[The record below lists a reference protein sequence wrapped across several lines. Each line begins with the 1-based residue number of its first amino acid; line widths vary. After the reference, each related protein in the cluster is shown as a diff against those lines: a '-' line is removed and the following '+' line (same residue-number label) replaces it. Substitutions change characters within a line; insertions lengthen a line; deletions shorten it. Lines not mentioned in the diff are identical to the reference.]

1 MLMRFLIIMR
11 VRLTPQLIESI
22 AGCVLDG
29 LKRKYICRIIGIN
42 ERTFRNWRQRG
53 RTETEGIYHD
63 LNKAIEAAEVQRR
76 RKLEKLI
83 YNDVYKDDIPDTKT
97 ALKMLERQYPE
108 EWAPAH
114 RIIVENLSPT
124 QFVELLL
131 NSQYWEDLPAKLRK
145 SIVGV
150 MKRSRAYLCIPLHS
164 VSDSDI
170 EKLENSE
177 V

>member
-1 MLMRFLIIMR
+1 MRI
-11 VRLTPQLIESI
+11 RLTPQLIDRI
-22 AGCVLDG
+22 VGCVQDG
-29 LKRKYICRIIGIN
+29 LKRKDICPIIGIS

-63 LNKAIEAAEVQRR
+63 LHKAMEIAEEQRR
-76 RKLEKLI
+76 IALEKL
-83 YNDVYKDDIPDTKT
+83 VYGENSKDDTPDAKT

-108 EWAPAH
+108 EWAQAH
-114 RIIVENLSPT
+114 RIFVEGVSPT
-124 QFVELLL
+124 QFVEILL
-131 NSQYWEDLPAKLRK
+131 NSQYWEDLPAERRK

-164 VSDSDI
+164 ISDSDI

-177 V
+177 T